1 MKRTR
6 ALDILA
12 QAGVPHE
19 AREFA
24 ATDFTAEEVAE
35 KLGLPLATVF
45 KTLLVRGERSG
56 LAFALTPGDARLSL
70 SKLARAMGD
79 KRAEMVDV
87 DDLFRL
93 TGYLKGG
100 CSPLGA
106 KRTLPVFIDRSAM
119 AHARICVSAGLRGL
133 QVLIAPDDL
142 QRVARAV
149 VADICE
155 GELLDG
161 TFRSRA
167 SSE

>member
-12 QAGVPHE
+12 RAGVPHE
-19 AREFA
+19 VREFA

-35 KLGLPLATVF
+35 KLGLPLGMVF
-45 KTLLVRGERSG
+45 KTLLVKGERKG
-56 LAFALTPGDARLSL
+56 LVFALTPGDARLSL
-70 SKLARAMGD
+70 SKLAKAMGD
-79 KRAEMVDV
+79 KRAELVDV

-106 KRTLPVFIDRSAM
+106 KRNFPVFIDRSAM
-119 AHARICVSAGLRGL
+119 THGRICISAGLRGL

-142 QRVARAV
+142 QRVTQAV
-149 VADICE
+149 IADICE
-155 GELLDG
+155 GEPIG
-161 TFRSRA
+161 
-167 SSE
+167 